1 MLPYITLTICCEQRA
16 LHITVSIGVDAG
28 DQICAD
34 AGQRILVV
42 GICLKQCTVL
52 ECRFAD
58 VHPHRYGVAS
68 RLDVG

>member
-1 MLPYITLTICCEQRA
+1 MLPHTALAVCCEQRA

-42 GICLKQCTVL
+42 GICLEQCTVL
-52 ECRFAD
+52 ERFFTD
-58 VHPHRYGVAS
+58 IDPHRYGVAG
-68 RLDVG
+68 RLDIG